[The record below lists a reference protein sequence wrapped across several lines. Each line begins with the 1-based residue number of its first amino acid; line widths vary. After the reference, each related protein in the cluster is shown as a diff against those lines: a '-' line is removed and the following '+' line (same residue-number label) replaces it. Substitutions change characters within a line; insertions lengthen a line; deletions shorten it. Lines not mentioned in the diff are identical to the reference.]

1 MKGPK
6 KYLLMGIAVVVAIA
20 AVWGVKESMIEGA
33 FQKSAESDAS
43 RYKSVPSTD
52 YSTANKQ
59 SSPVDHAPASTSEAY
74 VSDFT
79 DAGESLI
86 KLEDDH
92 TGIVKQTVKVEEKYA
107 VTISVKFQYETSENG
122 YAITSIDEA
131 TAKSKSGWQ
140 YVASEAVINTEKT
153 VFQNEGMSAVVTVTY
168 YAGVGE
174 GAEAYDAL
182 ITIDLE
188 KT

>member
-59 SSPVDHAPASTSEAY
+59 SSPVDHAPASTSEA
-74 VSDFT
+74 
-79 DAGESLI
+79 GESLI

-131 TAKSKSGWQ
+131 TAKTKSGWQ

-153 VFQNEGMSAVVTVTY
+153 VFQNDGMSAVVTVTY